1 MEPPHAIYN
10 QAGPSNFSG
19 PYSQEGRP
27 PPSYGA
33 GRGRGHPG
41 YRHANANYHQTHQ
54 APFFSP
60 GVAGSY
66 AGYSLGLNGTTGPP
80 PHGQFHAQNSLP
92 PGRRPGPSYH
102 AGNFPAP
109 PSPALHPT
117 HMYNSHSS
125 PYMSPTAVP
134 SPGPMYPYPHA
145 PGHLAPYPAPFSPP
159 IHHPPPSFPSHQNVK
174 SPSTVLA
181 DSAAS
186 PPKTWKTQ
194 QPSSPR
200 TLQVSSTPLP
210 MQQKEAPSPVIPL
223 SPSPPSPPDTDD
235 SPQRAELSA
244 SSPSPKSSSPAA
256 EIRTPTLPNTPP
268 SPTISLPSFDSEPA
282 PQQEW
287 VISAIRPGNPAAA
300 FGLTISPKAKP
311 PSHIVKGAQQYIN
324 PVRPKASP
332 LEPASVDM
340 PESEKHE
347 AASTGNVSSADGI
360 ASQTEQVSCSA
371 TETESRTSTVPDTSV
386 AGSPLST
393 ATSVSIAPPKSDN
406 LAKNEAQTV
415 LASEPTEPS
424 ISAESPKSSVSA
436 HLPST
441 VNVESPVSASSVKKS
456 WASLLRSD
464 ASSSLK
470 TKLPTSSVQGFSIP
484 AQSTAG
490 PSSLP
495 VSSGPGG
502 KEAELLR
509 LLSNGPTGSSS
520 APQIRPRGLVNTG
533 NMCFA
538 NAVLQTF
545 VYTPLFYRFFTEL
558 GNFKGTGAT
567 STEWAGKDAP
577 LVDATVEFLKEFK
590 PKVRDSSKD
599 SYEDDEDYAAIDS
612 FIPSYV
618 YDAMKGKSRF
628 DNMGGG
634 QQEDAEEFFGFFL
647 DSIEEELLAI
657 SRSLKDGSRPA
668 GHDRDATDG
677 DDWMEVGRKNKPIVA
692 RTVKSAD
699 SPMTRIFGGKFRSTL
714 KVPGQRDSVV
724 VEDWRSLKLDIQRE
738 QVESIE
744 DALRYISHPQPVQMS
759 SVTKGGAAIE
769 ALQQVLVDALPT
781 ILVLHLKRFLYD
793 TSARDVIKVHKQVS
807 YGPEL
812 EVPSDAI
819 SPARRTAHPAKYKL
833 FAVLYHHGTSAAG
846 GHYTLDVLHPNR
858 NADPSAKPREGWIRI
873 DDELVTDLRTEEV
886 FGKERDCAYL
896 LFYRRIAGSYA
907 RAGQIARSR
916 VRARVVLPRRC
927 LATATATPGSVSRP
941 SSEPVVPLS
950 NVEAQWEKLSADEQL
965 VVQQQLDEL
974 QKKDW
979 KTLSMDE
986 KRAAYYVAFGPHGP
1000 RAPVTPAGQ
1009 PLKIFLAVAFG
1020 VSAAGIMS
1028 YAIRAAA
1035 PPPPKTLTKEWQ
1047 EAMNE
1052 RAKEQQMNPISGVSS
1067 EGYKGKGFVQ

>member
-1 MEPPHAIYN
+1 MEPPHVIYN
-10 QAGPSNFSG
+10 QAGPSNFAV

-27 PPSYGA
+27 PPPYGA

-54 APFFSP
+54 TPFFSP

-66 AGYSLGLNGTTGPP
+66 AGYTLGLNGTTGPP
-80 PHGQFHAQNSLP
+80 LHGQYSHAQNSLP

-117 HMYNSHSS
+117 HMYNPHSS

-145 PGHLAPYPAPFSPP
+145 PGHLHPYPAPFSPP
-159 IHHPPPSFPSHQNVK
+159 THQPPPSFSNHQNVK

-186 PPKTWKTQ
+186 SPKTWNIQ
-194 QPSSPR
+194 HPSSPR
-200 TLQVSSTPLP
+200 PLQVSSTPLP
-210 MQQKEAPSPVIPL
+210 MQQKEAPSPAIPL
-223 SPSPPSPPDTDD
+223 NPSPPSPAVADD
-235 SPQRAELSA
+235 LPQRAELPA
-244 SSPSPKSSSPAA
+244 SSPSTKSSSPAA
-256 EIRTPTLPNTPP
+256 EIRSLPLPNSPP

-287 VISAIRPGNPAAA
+287 VISAFRPDNPAAA
-300 FGLTISPKAKP
+300 FGLMISPKARP
-311 PSHIVKGAQQYIN
+311 PSHIFKGAQQYIN
-324 PVRPKASP
+324 PIHPKATPS
-332 LEPASVDM
+332 EPASVEM
-340 PESEKHE
+340 PELKEHE
-347 AASTGNVSSADGI
+347 ATDTGNESPADGV
-360 ASQTEQVSCSA
+360 ASQTEQVSCST
-371 TETESRTSTVPDTSV
+371 TETESRTSTVPDAFV

-393 ATSVSIAPPKSDN
+393 ATSVSTAPPKTDS
-406 LAKNEAQTV
+406 LAQNEAQTV
-415 LASEPTEPS
+415 PAPTEPS
-424 ISAESPKSSVSA
+424 ISAESPKSTVSA
-436 HLPST
+436 RLPPT
-441 VNVESPVSASSVKKS
+441 TNEESSGSAPAVKKS

-464 ASSSLK
+464 ASSSK
-470 TKLPTSSVQGFSIP
+470 TKLPTSSVQGISIP
-484 AQSTAG
+484 ARSAAG

-502 KEAELLR
+502 KKAELLR
-509 LLSNGPTGSSS
+509 LLSNGPAGGSS

-538 NAVLQTF
+538 NAVLQTLI
-545 VYTPLFYRFFTEL
+545 YTPPFYRFFTEL
-558 GNFKGTGAT
+558 GNFKGTGVT

-590 PKVRDSSKD
+590 PKVRDSLKD
-599 SYEDDEDYAAIDS
+599 SSEDDEDYAAIDS

-647 DSIEEELLAI
+647 DSIEEEFLAM
-657 SRSLKDGSRPA
+657 SKSLKDGSQSRPA
-668 GHDRDATDG
+668 RHDRDATDG

-714 KVPGQRDSVV
+714 RVPGQRDSVV

-759 SVTKGGAAIE
+759 SVTKGGAIVE
-769 ALQQVLVDALPT
+769 ASQQVLVDALPP

-793 TSARDVIKVHKQVS
+793 TSAKDVIKVHKQVT

-812 EVPSDAI
+812 EVPSGAM
-819 SPARRTAHPAKYKL
+819 SPVRRTAHPAKYKL

-858 NADPSAKPREGWIRI
+858 NADASAKPREGWIRI

-927 LATATATPGSVSRP
+927 LATATASPGSVSRP

-950 NVEAQWEKLSADEQL
+950 NVEAQWGKLSADEQL
-965 VVQQQLDEL
+965 VVQQQIDEL
-974 QKKDW
+974 QKRDW
-979 KTLSMDE
+979 KNLSMDE

-1000 RAPVTPAGQ
+1000 RTPVTPAGQ
-1009 PLKIFLAVAFG
+1009 PLKIFLAVVFG
-1020 VSAAGIMS
+1020 VSVAGTLS
-1028 YAIRAAA
+1028 YAIRATA